1 MKQRDD
7 ETLTAEAERDL
18 AALDAALAGE
28 PVPENQALA
37 ELARE
42 LRAERP
48 TPEPRFGAELDARA
62 AEGFRG
68 ARPSGPLARLRERI
82 AATPP
87 LRMLAP
93 AGALATLAVVAGV
106 AISQTTS
113 PDGGGGDDPVTLGR
127 DAAEPAEI
135 TAGEARGQA
144 GPAGAEPESVEP
156 IQPGQV
162 EPPSS
167 GDLDGDGLAPGQEER
182 KVERAA
188 QITLS
193 AEEDEVPGVADGVIE
208 VSDRYDGIVVSSQV
222 SENAEGRSTA
232 HIELA
237 IPAAGLG
244 DALADLSELADVSS
258 RSESAVDVTEPFV
271 TARERL
277 ADARAELDALLTQL
291 ADADTPRETRSIR
304 ARMDIVRGEIAA
316 ARADLEDISRRARFA
331 RVSVTVEGSG
341 GTDDGWSLGDA
352 AGDALDVLRTT
363 AGVAL
368 VSLAV
373 LLPFLVLGTIAW
385 IVARGAARRR
395 RERALD

>member
-1 MKQRDD
+1 MKQRDE
-7 ETLTAEAERDL
+7 ETLSPEAERDL

-28 PVPENQALA
+28 PTTENEALA

-48 TPEPRFGAELDARA
+48 VPEPRFGAELDARA

-68 ARPSGPLARLRERI
+68 AGPGGPLARLRERI

-87 LRMLAP
+87 RRMLAP
-93 AGALATLAVVAGV
+93 AGALATLAIVGAV
-106 AISQTTS
+106 AISQT
-113 PDGGGGDDPVTLGR
+113 GGDEDPVISTPGGVEG
-127 DAAEPAEI
+127 AVQE
-135 TAGEARGQA
+135 QA
-144 GPAGAEPESVEP
+144 GSGAEAESVEP
-156 IQPGQV
+156 IEPGLV
-162 EPPSS
+162 EPPAA
-167 GDLDGDGLAPGQEER
+167 DLNQRNGLAPGQDER

-193 AEEDEVPGVADGVIE
+193 AEEDEVPDVADGVIE

-237 IPAAGLG
+237 IPAAGLQ

-258 RSESAVDVTEPFV
+258 RSESAIDVTEPFV

-331 RVSVTVEGSG
+331 RVSVTVEGGG

-352 AGDALDVLRTT
+352 ADDALDVLRTS

-373 LLPFLVLGTIAW
+373 LLPLLLLGTIAW
-385 IVARGAARRR
+385 LVARGAVRRR
-395 RERALD
+395 RERTLD